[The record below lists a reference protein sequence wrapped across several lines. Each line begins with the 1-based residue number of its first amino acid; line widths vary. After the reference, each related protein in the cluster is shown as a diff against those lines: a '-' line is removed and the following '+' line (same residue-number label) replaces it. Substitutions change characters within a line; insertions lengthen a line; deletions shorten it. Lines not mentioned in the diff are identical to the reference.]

1 MLITPGYVFTVYKG
15 SQWALYNASVQKSPM
30 LTLAN
35 TNFEHMGLNIDPC

>member
-1 MLITPGYVFTVYKG
+1 MG
-15 SQWALYNASVQKSPM
+15 SVQKSPM